1 MFGLSLATFASSD
14 GSSGTKKKKGKKIHF
29 EGCNFFQSFS
39 DHLDWLLTVSISYF
53 ASAVVMPVLIGL
65 TIRAHEKKKKSI
77 PVIPHELMFHEST
90 TDEHENDEREEN
102 SELPSIF
109 AIDLD
114 DHANA
119 EEDADPENEYVEINF
134 DHQGENGHK
143 IVFVKSVQI
152 Y

>member
-1 MFGLSLATFASSD
+1 M
-14 GSSGTKKKKGKKIHF
+14 
-29 EGCNFFQSFS
+29 
-39 DHLDWLLTVSISYF
+39 DWLLTVSISYF

-90 TDEHENDEREEN
+90 TDELENDEHDNN

-119 EEDADPENEYVEINF
+119 DPENEHVEINF
-134 DHQGENGHK
+134 DQQGEIGHN
-143 IVFVKSVQI
+143 IVFVKSDQI

>member
-1 MFGLSLATFASSD
+1 M
-14 GSSGTKKKKGKKIHF
+14 
-29 EGCNFFQSFS
+29 
-39 DHLDWLLTVSISYF
+39 SISYF

-90 TDEHENDEREEN
+90 IDESENDEREDN

-114 DHANA
+114 DHAKA

-134 DHQGENGHK
+134 DHQAENGHK